1 MDKKIILSLLI
12 VALIG
17 IVAATYQINNGVE
30 NLNPLSNVAVE
41 ENPVTQTLAA
51 PEQSND
57 GAQATSQQ
65 EQQQQQQQQQQPP
78 VEESNV
84 EPSTPNNEA
93 NTDAAAQTTSN
104 SQPQTASSDSEHVEG
119 TNNNGDNQG
128 QNNPQSTVTVNDNPT
143 TTEGTNDNSGSN
155 NNQNGNNNQNDNN
168 QNNNNQNNNNNPTS
182 TDNNAVE
189 PDYSQNEGNTAQLD
203 DDGEV
208 LDSGI
213 DASVISSSEVFS
225 KLESFVQTRWLQTEP
240 VHLDNAQEYTS
251 DSGERY
257 YRYDI
262 VRDSDNS
269 VVGQASFNRRTGKVL
284 MMDNSGPSN

>member
-17 IVAATYQINNGVE
+17 IVAATYQINNGSEVF
-30 NLNPLSNVAVE
+30 NPLSNVAVE
-41 ENPVTQTLAA
+41 ENPVTESLAA
-51 PEQSND
+51 PEHSSD
-57 GAQATSQQ
+57 GAQATS
-65 EQQQQQQQQQQPP
+65 QQQQQQQQQQQEQQQQP
-78 VEESNV
+78 VDQNV
-84 EPSTPNNEA
+84 ADSQNNNDA
-93 NTDAAAQTTSN
+93 NTEATAQQSATTSN

-119 TNNNGDNQG
+119 SNGNNGDNQG
-128 QNNPQSTVTVNDNPT
+128 QNNPQSTVTVNDNPNNN
-143 TTEGTNDNSGSN
+143 EGTNDNSGSN
-155 NNQNGNNNQNDNN
+155 NNQNGNS
-168 QNNNNQNNNNNPTS
+168 QNNNNNNPS
-182 TDNNAVE
+182 TTNNNAVE
-189 PDYSQNEGNTAQLD
+189 PDYSQNEGNNAQLD

-225 KLESFVQTRWLQTEP
+225 KLESFVKTRWLQSEP

-262 VRDSDNS
+262 VRDSDNT